1 MFGKFRKYKP
11 ARAMLGNFRKYKP
24 ARKVRPVWTQARGS
38 AKFRRWRNG
47 SAWTG
52 ASRADHVRLLSTGGV
67 GRRAASVS
75 RRWACELTADRRGR
89 VRTGLGGGHERR
101 GRKCGKVRRAVG
113 GWWTGNGAFAVS
125 GRSWEVEFALP
136 RRGRVRDD
144 SGRRLGGAGGFG
156 PNLSI
161 VVSSIPA
168 RGVVVHKFWW

>member
-1 MFGKFRKYKP
+1 M
-11 ARAMLGNFRKYKP
+11 RAD
-24 ARKVRPVWTQARGS
+24 S
-38 AKFRRWRNG
+38 G

-52 ASRADHVRLLSTGGV
+52 SYGA
-67 GRRAASVS
+67 
-75 RRWACELTADRRGR
+75 RRWP
-89 VRTGLGGGHERR
+89 R

-144 SGRRLGGAGGFG
+144 SGRRLGGVGGFG

-161 VVSSIPA
+161 VVSSAPA
-168 RGVVVHKFWW
+168 LSSVNVSEKCRTAC